1 MLEPVLIVMY
11 SPVLQFFV
19 IYLAT
24 YRHEVGRFLRP
35 FHEHASIN
43 DWRKVLKTLGVEA
56 LLPEKGPEYGSDKRL
71 ILIFGITVILCM
83 TIPLTMVFA
92 LQKALQLP
100 PLFRVALP
108 ILFQFIPATYFFAFI
123 SKWYFGPLP
132 NQPRRMLLRYPRLG
146 SRIRHL
152 MEDD

>member
-1 MLEPVLIVMY
+1 MY
-11 SPVLQFFV
+11 SPILQFFI

-24 YRHEVGRFLRP
+24 YRHEVNKFLSP
-35 FHEHASIN
+35 FHEHVSIN
-43 DWRKVLKTLGVEA
+43 DWRKVLKALGAEA
-56 LLPEKGPEYGSDKRL
+56 ILPEKGPEYDSDKRL
-71 ILIFGITVILCM
+71 ILTFSITVILSVSI
-83 TIPLTMVFA
+83 TLTMVFV

-100 PLFRVALP
+100 PLFRVALS
-108 ILFQFIPATYFFAFI
+108 ILSQFIPATYCFAFI
-123 SKWYFGPLP
+123 SRWYLGPLP